1 MIRLR
6 QKGFTLIELMI
17 TVAIVAILA
26 AVAYPAY
33 RDQVL
38 RTRRAD
44 AKGALMS
51 FASAMER
58 FYTQNNTYLGAAAG
72 GANTGAPAA
81 TVFAHTEAP
90 IDGTTKY
97 YDLRITAAAAST
109 YTLQAQPK
117 GDQVND
123 TKCATLS
130 LTQAGVR
137 GATGTAPTTCW

>member
-1 MIRLR
+1 MIRRR
-6 QKGFTLIELMI
+6 QSGFTLIELMI

-26 AVAYPAY
+26 TIAYPAY

-44 AKGALMS
+44 AEGALMS

-58 FYTQNNTYLGAAAG
+58 FYTQNNTYLGAATG

-81 TVFAHTEAP
+81 SVFVSEAP
-90 IDGTTKY
+90 VDGNTKY
-97 YDLRITAAAAST
+97 YDLRITAATAST

-117 GDQVND
+117 GDQAND
-123 TKCATLS
+123 TKCATLT
-130 LTQAGVR
+130 LDQANAR